1 MIMTDTKLKITA
13 ALAWCLAWGDKRES
27 RLPLPTLQ
35 KMQKAILKGQEVP
48 AETREIVHLIEKLDG
63 LNKRLE
69 SLPFPSLA
77 DIKKEYPELWQQ
89 QTGIG
94 LVYGGATKIKG
105 YVFEASNLQDIRGA
119 SALLD
124 RINLGDLPAFFGE
137 VQDRSVSQWL
147 DKNFS
152 GLKEAL
158 IPQLIIYSTGGNIL
172 AFCPAAFV
180 DDLANAIE
188 KRYTEETLTANS
200 CAVGESFRLLEI
212 RLGLLKDQIE
222 ETFWLEDYRK
232 NYQQPLVKAYFG
244 SPKTDAKITDPEIVE
259 LFKNRKSFNELAG
272 KLASL
277 FQQRRN
283 GNEVGNGSRP
293 SRRYPPI
300 FETHPYVVRDENQQ
314 RSAIAQTT
322 LPGEPWFSD
331 TLARKRIV
339 GQRVKREG
347 SQGQRWYNDK
357 NNPVFRWQ
365 FGSLK
370 QRWNSGKLESW
381 VFKFSKFL
389 KDEKLESNYYGN
401 RDPKAVKEAIRM
413 EEIGNASRE
422 RFANSSNDFV
432 AFIYADGNNMGGY
445 IQKIKSP
452 EEYAEFS
459 EDVFKATEQS
469 VYRALAKHLRPHQLK
484 DLKESDSKHRE
495 GTWIHPFEII
505 AIGGDDVMLIVP
517 ANQALAIAQTIG
529 EEFEKIL
536 LPDNKT
542 TYQISDDDILSKS
555 VTCHR
560 YQDPQN
566 KPKRSECQLSM
577 STGVLITSYSTPIY
591 YAEKLTNQ
599 LLKSAKKKAKTL
611 KEEFC
616 YHSGTIDLLT
626 LKSVTMISS
635 NIQEFR
641 ENGLTKEQGKQ
652 TLKLYGAPYTLYEIG
667 GLIETIA
674 ALKES
679 EFPRSQLYQ
688 IRSFLEQGKR
698 TAILNYLYFRSR
710 LKPEQQALLKK
721 QFDDAWCQAKTNNG
735 NIVPW
740 MFDTKDKF
748 YETIWREMVDL
759 YPFINGETVA
769 SSQEGDRE
777 ESLT

>member
-1 MIMTDTKLKITA
+1 MTDTKLKITA
-13 ALAWCLAWGDKRES
+13 ALAWCLAWGDERES
-27 RLPLPTLQ
+27 LLPLPTLQ
-35 KMQKAILKGQEVP
+35 KMQNAILNGQEVP
-48 AETREIVHLIEKLDG
+48 AETREIVQQIKKLDG
-63 LNKRLE
+63 LSKRLD

-77 DIKKEYPELWQQ
+77 DIKKDYPELWQQ
-89 QTGIG
+89 QTAIG

-124 RINLGDLPAFFGE
+124 RINLVDLPAFFGK
-137 VQDRSVSQWL
+137 VKDHSASQWL

-158 IPQLIIYSTGGNIL
+158 IPELIIYSTGGNIL

-200 CAVGESFRLLEI
+200 CAVGASFRLLEI
-212 RLGLLKDQIE
+212 RLGLLKDPIE

-244 SPKTDAKITDPEIVE
+244 SPKTDAEAEIVE

-283 GNEVGNGSRP
+283 GNDVGKGSRP

-314 RSAIAQTT
+314 RSAIARTT

-347 SQGQRWYNDK
+347 SPKQEWYNK
-357 NNPVFRWQ
+357 NRAFHWE

-370 QRWNSGKLESW
+370 QFWNSGKLESW
-381 VFKFSKFL
+381 VLKFSRFL
-389 KDEKLESNYYGN
+389 KQENLESNYYENSEG
-401 RDPKAVKEAIRM
+401 PKAVKEAIRM
-413 EEIGNASRE
+413 GEIGNA
-422 RFANSSNDFV
+422 SNDFV

-459 EDVFKATEQS
+459 KDVFKATEQS

-484 DLKESDSKHRE
+484 GLTESDSKHRE
-495 GTWIHPFEII
+495 DTWIHPFEII

-536 LPDNKT
+536 LANNKT
-542 TYQISDDDILSKS
+542 TYQITEKDMLSNP

-566 KPKRSECQLSM
+566 PPQPSQCQLSM

-611 KEEFC
+611 KEDFC
-616 YHSGTIDLLT
+616 YHGGTIDILT

-652 TLKLYGAPYTLYEIG
+652 TLKLYGAPYTLYEVG

-710 LKPEQQALLKK
+710 LKPEKEALLKK
-721 QFDDAWCQAKTNNG
+721 QFDNAWCPAKTNNG
-735 NIVPW
+735 NIAPW
-740 MFDTKDKF
+740 MYESEDKV

-759 YPFINGETVA
+759 YPFINGETVG

-777 ESLT
+777 GSLT

>member
-1 MIMTDTKLKITA
+1 MTDTKLKITA
-13 ALAWCLAWGDKRES
+13 ALAWCLAWGDERES
-27 RLPLPTLQ
+27 LLPLPTLQ
-35 KMQKAILKGQEVP
+35 KMQNAILNGQEVP
-48 AETREIVHLIEKLDG
+48 AETREIVQQIKKLDG
-63 LNKRLE
+63 LSKRLD

-77 DIKKEYPELWQQ
+77 DIKKDYPELWQQ
-89 QTGIG
+89 QTAIG

-124 RINLGDLPAFFGE
+124 RINLVDLPAFFGK
-137 VQDRSVSQWL
+137 VKDHSASQWL

-158 IPQLIIYSTGGNIL
+158 IPELIIYSTGGNIL

-200 CAVGESFRLLEI
+200 CAVGASFRLLEI
-212 RLGLLKDQIE
+212 RLGLLKDPIE

-244 SPKTDAKITDPEIVE
+244 SPKTDAEIVE

-283 GNEVGNGSRP
+283 GNEAGKESRP

-314 RSAIAQTT
+314 RSAIAHIT
-322 LPGEPWFSD
+322 LIPGEPWFSE
-331 TLARKRIV
+331 TLVRKRLM
-339 GQRVKREG
+339 GQLSKREFG
-347 SQGQRWYNDK
+347 PEQLPEWYTHLNLDWK
-357 NNPVFRWQ
+357 PGYVQ
-365 FGSLK
+365 
-370 QRWNSGKLESW
+370 SW
-381 VFKFSKFL
+381 VNQFEEFVHKSP
-389 KDEKLESNYYGN
+389 NRYYQTV
-401 RDPKAVKEAIRM
+401 PKSTKIVEAQRT
-413 EEIGNASRE
+413 EEIGNYSDG
-422 RFANSSNDFV
+422 FI

-445 IQKIKSP
+445 IQKIQTP
-452 EEYAEFS
+452 QEYTEFS
-459 EDVFKATEQS
+459 QDIFEATKKSVF
-469 VYRALAKHLRPHQLK
+469 RALREHLNPYKLQNLANP
-484 DLKESDSKHRE
+484 DSKHRD

-536 LPDNKT
+536 LANNKT
-542 TYQISDDDILSKS
+542 TYQITEKDILSNP

-566 KPKRSECQLSM
+566 PPQPSQCQLSM

-611 KEEFC
+611 KEDFC
-616 YHSGTIDLLT
+616 YHGGTIDILA

-641 ENGLTKEQGKQ
+641 ESGLTKEQGKQ

-667 GLIETIA
+667 GLIKTIA

-688 IRSFLEQGKR
+688 IRSFIEQGKR

-710 LKPEQQALLKK
+710 LNPEKEALLKK
-721 QFDDAWCQAKTNNG
+721 QFDNAWCPAKTNNG
-735 NIVPW
+735 NIAPW
-740 MFDTKDKF
+740 MYESEDKV

-759 YPFINGETVA
+759 YPFINGETVG
-769 SSQEGDRE
+769 SYQEGDRE

>member
-1 MIMTDTKLKITA
+1 MTDTKLKITA

-35 KMQKAILKGQEVP
+35 KMQKAILNGQEVP
-48 AETREIVHLIEKLDG
+48 AETREIVQQIEKLDG

-69 SLPFPSLA
+69 SLPFPALA
-77 DIKKEYPELWQQ
+77 DIKKDYPELWQQ
-89 QTGIG
+89 QTAIG

-124 RINLGDLPAFFGE
+124 RINLVDLPAFFGE

-158 IPQLIIYSTGGNIL
+158 IPELIIYSTGGNIL

-188 KRYTEETLTANS
+188 RRYTEETLTANS
-200 CAVGESFRLLEI
+200 CAVGEKFRLLEI
-212 RLGLLKDQIE
+212 RLGLLKDAME
-222 ETFWLEDYRK
+222 DTFWLEDYRK

-244 SPKTDAKITDPEIVE
+244 SPKKDAEIKDAEIVE

-283 GNEVGNGSRP
+283 GNEIGNGSRP

-314 RSAIAQTT
+314 RSAIAHITQI
-322 LPGEPWFSD
+322 PGEPWFSE
-331 TLARKRIV
+331 TLIRKRLM
-339 GQRVKREG
+339 GQLSKREFAREKLPEWY
-347 SQGQRWYNDK
+347 SQLNVGWKPGYVQ
-357 NNPVFRWQ
+357 
-365 FGSLK
+365 
-370 QRWNSGKLESW
+370 SW
-381 VFKFSKFL
+381 VNQFQEFVQKSP
-389 KDEKLESNYYGN
+389 NRYYQTV
-401 RDPKAVKEAIRM
+401 PKNQKNVGEAQRT
-413 EEIGNASRE
+413 EEIGNHSDG
-422 RFANSSNDFV
+422 FI

-445 IQKIKSP
+445 IQKIQTP
-452 EEYAEFS
+452 QEYAEFS
-459 EDVFKATEQS
+459 QDIFEATKKSVFL
-469 VYRALAKHLRPHQLK
+469 ALREHLKPYQLQN
-484 DLKESDSKHRE
+484 LTNPDSKHRE

-536 LPDNKT
+536 LTNKT
-542 TYQISDDDILSKS
+542 TYQITEDDILSKS

-560 YQDPQN
+560 YQDQDPENPPQ
-566 KPKRSECQLSM
+566 PSQCQLSM

-599 LLKSAKKKAKTL
+599 LFKSAKKKAKTL
-611 KEEFC
+611 KEDFC
-616 YHSGTIDLLT
+616 YNSGTIDFLT

-652 TLKLYGAPYTLYEIG
+652 TLRLYGAPYTLYEIG
-667 GLIETIA
+667 GLIKTIA

-740 MFDTKDKF
+740 MFDTTDKV

>member
-1 MIMTDTKLKITA
+1 MTDTKLKVTA

-27 RLPLPTLQ
+27 HLPLPTLK
-35 KMQKAILKGQEVP
+35 KMQKALLKGQGVP
-48 AETREIVHLIEKLDG
+48 AETREIVQQIEKLDV
-63 LNKRLE
+63 LNHRLN
-69 SLPFPSLA
+69 SLPFPSLV
-77 DIKKEYPELWQQ
+77 DIKNEYPELWQQ
-89 QTGIG
+89 QTAIG

-124 RINLGDLPAFFGE
+124 RINLVDLPAFFGQI
-137 VQDRSVSQWL
+137 QDKSVSQWL
-147 DKNFS
+147 THNFS

-158 IPQLIIYSTGGNIL
+158 IPELIIYSTGGNIL

-212 RLGLLKDQIE
+212 RLGLLKDPIE

-232 NYQQPLVKAYFG
+232 NYQQPLVQSYFG
-244 SPKTDAKITDPEIVE
+244 HPQTEAEIVE

-300 FETHPYVVRDENQQ
+300 FETHPDVVRDENEQ
-314 RSAIAQTT
+314 RSAIAQTN
-322 LPGEPWFSD
+322 LPGDPWFSD

-347 SQGQRWYNDK
+347 YKGQQWYNK
-357 NNPVFRWQ
+357 NTTFRWQ

-370 QRWNSGKLESW
+370 KCWNSGKLESW
-381 VFKFSKFL
+381 VFKFGKFL
-389 KDEKLESNYYGN
+389 KQTGWELNYYKN
-401 RDPKAVKEAIRM
+401 QDPKVVKEAIFLG
-413 EEIGNASRE
+413 EIGNASD
-422 RFANSSNDFV
+422 DFV

-459 EDVFKATEQS
+459 KDVFEATEQS
-469 VYRALAKHLRPHQLK
+469 VYRALAKHLGPHYLQNLK
-484 DLKESDSKHRE
+484 KSDAKYRE

-517 ANQALAIAQTIG
+517 ANQALAIAQTLG

-536 LPDNKT
+536 LTNKT
-542 TYQISDDDILSKS
+542 TYQITQQDILTQS

-560 YQDPQN
+560 YHDPQN
-566 KPKRSECQLSM
+566 PPQPSQCQLSM
-577 STGVLITSYSTPIY
+577 STGVLITSSSTPIY

-611 KEEFC
+611 KGDQKYR
-616 YHSGTIDLLT
+616 YHGGTIDILT

-641 ENGLTKEQGKQ
+641 ENGLTKEQGNQ
-652 TLKLYGAPYTLYEIG
+652 TLRLYGAPYTLYEIG
-667 GLIETIA
+667 GLIKTIA

-688 IRSFLEQGKR
+688 IRSLLEQGKR
-698 TAILNYLYFRSR
+698 TVMLNYLYFRSR
-710 LKPEQQALLKK
+710 LKPDQQRLLKQ
-721 QFDDAWCQAKTNNG
+721 QFDEAWCQAKTNSG

-740 MFDTKDKF
+740 MYESQEKV

-759 YPFINGETVA
+759 YPFINAETVA
-769 SSQEGDRE
+769 SSQPGHHK
-777 ESLT
+777 ESRI